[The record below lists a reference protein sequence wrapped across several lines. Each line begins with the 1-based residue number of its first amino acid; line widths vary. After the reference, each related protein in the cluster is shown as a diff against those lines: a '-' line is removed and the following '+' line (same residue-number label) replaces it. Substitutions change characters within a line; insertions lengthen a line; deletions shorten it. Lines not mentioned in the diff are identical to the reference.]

1 MATVDYGGILVKNG
15 KIFNTDTPFME
26 TTDLGYVLPDG
37 VDSFAAA
44 GDEKFAV
51 AVWKAS
57 LCVIVDGKIV
67 HKIWLNQATTKNV
80 NYPFEMLAKPP
91 YEKFINIGGS
101 GVDLIV
107 EQIDKEYEVTKYG
120 AEYRDKYHVH
130 FTYAGNVYDL
140 YFGYGVDNDVSVYSD
155 IIANN
160 RFDYSDTE
168 REVFNRIFGL

>member
-26 TTDLGYVLPDG
+26 TTDLGYVLPNG
-37 VDSFAAA
+37 VDSFAAS

-57 LCVIVDGKIV
+57 LCVIVDGKIA
-67 HKIWLNQATTKNV
+67 HKIWLNQATAKNV
-80 NYPFEMLAKPP
+80 NYPSDMLAKPP

-101 GVDLIV
+101 GVDLTV
-107 EQIDKEYEVTKYG
+107 EQIDKEYEVTNYG
-120 AEYRDKYHVH
+120 AEYRDKYHAC

-140 YFGYGVDNDVSVYSD
+140 YFGYGVDNNVSTYSD
-155 IIANN
+155 LIANDL
-160 RFDYSDTE
+160 FDYSDTE
-168 REVFNRIFGL
+168 RNVFNRIFGL